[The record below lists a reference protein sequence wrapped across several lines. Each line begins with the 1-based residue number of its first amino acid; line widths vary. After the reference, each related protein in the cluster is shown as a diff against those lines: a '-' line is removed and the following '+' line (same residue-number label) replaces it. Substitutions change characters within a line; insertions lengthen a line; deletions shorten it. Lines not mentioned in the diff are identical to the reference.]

1 MQTVVKLNNAT
12 INHKDGLVYVD
23 NLNETLDSG
32 VVICEGI
39 DKLNI
44 NPMDELEIKLH
55 NGVRHKFLV
64 SEYVEEVASYNPP
77 KYNYQIQYVS
87 PVLKFER
94 ITLPNIAITKVY
106 KSTENENYLIREGD
120 YYVRSVG
127 YYIRQYIN
135 EYYEDDDILIFN
147 SDMVKADA
155 TICPEMTFNRPTLR
169 EVIQALF
176 EVIDEIFTLS
186 YQISQRKYAVY
197 GISPNQK
204 NKPID
209 VTKLNTDTTRNS
221 VNTYASNLDIELKNA
236 ISTKTTSST
245 QILTVRSEEGI
256 LTTDNAKI
264 ILNNPIYAIK
274 SIQVNITAIPTSEDA
289 NWTESS
295 RPSTLSW
302 IDITRHVVEQSVY
315 EGLESKSAQWGEDI
329 DKPELTKYNTLYFKQ
344 GSNTIEGLAKTH
356 KYLGILSSDPVIKDV
371 LWYALG
377 SDMSFSMGVA
387 LSDFVANHFFDMM
400 FRITYETMQDVRIL
414 TERSNHL
421 PHKSTLFDNQESSYV
436 NVENFTR
443 NSVSKLNRL
452 SNKERII
459 TAIYTN
465 ASDVPELGD
474 YIDNYILTNREIS
487 IYDNY
492 IAFNGILTKDYSNI
506 YQFNAIDSKK
516 RFYQIATEDSLIRN
530 EVLNYYVSYSYAN
543 DSLEDFDDLI
553 TKFLKQTYLMPK
565 YALIKYA
572 YKNDNGNNYIKTFY
586 IATEVTPY
594 TANDKTIFSFGFN
607 DNIVA
612 GSYVGDSKTGGYYQQ
627 PLKYTDDYGENIYV
641 WIYFY
646 SNSILQTFDNGND
659 YKEFWEDYGKKYPKI
674 SSDDLGVF
682 FSLPTFAIKSEHH
695 KDQRE
700 IQKWTLQIQTYSEE
714 DNIIIGQYMID
725 NNVFLKT
732 NYTADFED
740 FKVYRANYTFDK
752 NNVAEIDYN
761 NAELVTEEID
771 GVDTEIHPEVTD
783 NYFKINANGNLA
795 VVTANGKIV
804 LAINGHRRTQ
814 RIYCNIRKTR

>member
-1 MQTVVKLNNAT
+1 MAIVVKLNDVT
-12 INHKDGLVYVD
+12 IDHKDGLVYVD

-32 VVICEGI
+32 VVICEAI

-44 NPMDELEIKLH
+44 NPMDALEIKLH
-55 NGVRHKFLV
+55 DNSRHKFLV

-94 ITLPNIAITKVY
+94 ITLPNIAITKVF
-106 KSTENENYLIREGD
+106 KPTENENYLIREGD

-135 EYYEDDDILIFN
+135 EYYEDDDILIFD
-147 SDMVKADA
+147 SDMVKADS
-155 TICPEMTFNRPTLR
+155 TICPEMAFNRPTLR
-169 EVIQALF
+169 EVLQALF

-186 YQISQRKYAVY
+186 YEHTQRKYAVY

-204 NKPID
+204 NRAID
-209 VTKLNTDTTRNS
+209 VTKLNTDTIRNS

-256 LTTDNAKI
+256 LTTDNAKL
-264 ILNNPIYAIK
+264 ILSNPIYAIK
-274 SIQVNITAIPTSEDA
+274 SVQVNITAIPTSEDA
-289 NWTESS
+289 SWTESS
-295 RPSTLSW
+295 RPSSLSW

-315 EGLESKSAQWGEDI
+315 EGLQSKSATWGENI

-377 SDMSFSMGVA
+377 SDMTLSIGVA
-387 LSDFVANHFFDMM
+387 LSKFVENHFFNMM

-414 TERSNHL
+414 TERSNQL
-421 PHKSTLFDNQESSYV
+421 PHKSILFDNQESSYV
-436 NVENFTR
+436 NVENFTK

-452 SNKERII
+452 SNNERNI

-465 ASDVPELGD
+465 ASDVPVLGD
-474 YIDNYILTNREIS
+474 YIDDYILTNREIS

-516 RFYQIATEDSLIRN
+516 RFYQIATQDSLIRN
-530 EVLNYYVSYSYAN
+530 EVIKYYVSYSYNN

-553 TKFLKQTYLMPK
+553 TKFLKQSYLMPK
-565 YALIKYA
+565 YALINYA
-572 YKNDNGNNYIKTFY
+572 YKNDDGNNYMRTYY

-594 TANDKTIFSFGFN
+594 VVEDGVIFSFGFN

-612 GSYVGDSKTGGYYQQ
+612 GSYVGNQKTGGYYQQ
-627 PLKYTDDYGENIYV
+627 PLKYVDNYGENLYV
-641 WIYFY
+641 MVDFY
-646 SNSILQTFDNGND
+646 SSSHAVSFDNGAD
-659 YKEFWEDYGKKYPKI
+659 YQEFWEDYAKKYPKI
-674 SSDDLGVF
+674 AEDDVNVF
-682 FSLPTFAIKSEHH
+682 FSLPAFSIKSEHH

-714 DNIIIGQYMID
+714 PNIIFGKYMLD
-725 NNVFLKT
+725 NNVFLKIG
-732 NYTADFED
+732 YTADFED
-740 FKVYRANYTFDK
+740 FVVYKANYTFDK
-752 NNVAEIDYN
+752 NNVDEIDYD
-761 NAELVTEEID
+761 NAEKVTEEID
-771 GVDTEIHPEVTD
+771 EESVDVHPEITD
-783 NYFKINANGNLA
+783 NYFKINARGNIA
-795 VVTANGKIV
+795 VVTASGKIV
-804 LAINGHRRTQ
+804 LAINNHSRTQ
-814 RIYCNIRKTR
+814 RIYCNVRKSR

>member
-1 MQTVVKLNNAT
+1 MQTAVKLNDVT

-32 VVICEGI
+32 VVICEGV

-55 NGVRHKFLV
+55 DNLRYKFLV
-64 SEYVEEVASYNPP
+64 SEYIEEVASYNPP

-106 KSTENENYLIREGD
+106 KPNENEDYLIREGD

-147 SDMVKADA
+147 SDMTKADS
-155 TICPEMTFNRPTLR
+155 TICPEMSFNRPTLR

-186 YQISQRKYAVY
+186 YERSQKKFAVY

-204 NKPID
+204 NRAID
-209 VTKLNTDTTRNS
+209 VTKLNTDTIRNS

-256 LTTDNAKI
+256 LTTENAKI
-264 ILNNPIYAIK
+264 ILDNPIYSIK
-274 SIQVNITAIPTSEDA
+274 SVQVNITAIPEGE
-289 NWTESS
+289 NG
-295 RPSTLSW
+295 RPSSLSW
-302 IDITRHVVEQSVY
+302 IDITDRVVEQSVY
-315 EGLESKSAQWGEDI
+315 EGLESKEGSRTTY
-329 DKPELTKYNTLYFKQ
+329 TKYNTLYFKQ
-344 GSNTIEGLAKTH
+344 GSNTIEGLSETH
-356 KYLGILSSDPVIKDV
+356 KYLGVLTSSPAIYDV
-371 LWYALG
+371 LLHSLDE
-377 SDMSFSMGVA
+377 SDSLSMVQP
-387 LSDFVANHFFDMM
+387 LSDFVRQHFFDMM

-414 TERSNHL
+414 TERSNQL
-421 PHKSTLFDNQESSYV
+421 PHKSILFDNQESSYV
-436 NVENFTR
+436 NVENFTK

-452 SNKERII
+452 SNNERTI

-465 ASDVPELGD
+465 ASDVPVLGD

-492 IAFNGILTKDYSNI
+492 IAFNGILTKDYNNI

-516 RFYQIATEDSLIRN
+516 RFYQIATDDSLIRN
-530 EVLNYYVSYSYAN
+530 EVLNYYVSYSYNN
-543 DSLEDFDDLI
+543 DSLENFDDLI
-553 TKFLKQTYLMPK
+553 TKFLKQSYLMPK

-572 YKNDNGNNYIKTFY
+572 FKSDNGSNYIKTYY

-594 TANDKTIFSFGFN
+594 TANNKTIFSFGFN
-607 DNIVA
+607 NNIIA

-646 SNSILQTFDNGND
+646 ANSHSRTFDNGGD
-659 YKEFWEDYGKKYPKI
+659 YKSFWEDYGKKYPKI
-674 SSDDLGVF
+674 ASDDLNVF
-682 FSLPTFAIKSEHH
+682 FSLPTFSIKSQHH

-700 IQKWTLQIQTYSEE
+700 IQKWTLQIESYSEE
-714 DNIIIGQYMID
+714 PNIIIGQYMID

-732 NYTADFED
+732 GYTADFED
-740 FKVYRANYTFDK
+740 FKVYRVNYIFDK
-752 NNVAEIDYN
+752 NNVDEIDYD
-761 NAELVTEEID
+761 NAELVTEEVD
-771 GVDTEIHPEVTD
+771 GEEVEVHPKVTD
-783 NYFKINANGNLA
+783 NYFKINARGNIA
-795 VVTANGKIV
+795 VVTASGKIV
-804 LAINGHRRTQ
+804 LAINNHSRTQ
-814 RIYCNIRKTR
+814 RIYCNVRKSR